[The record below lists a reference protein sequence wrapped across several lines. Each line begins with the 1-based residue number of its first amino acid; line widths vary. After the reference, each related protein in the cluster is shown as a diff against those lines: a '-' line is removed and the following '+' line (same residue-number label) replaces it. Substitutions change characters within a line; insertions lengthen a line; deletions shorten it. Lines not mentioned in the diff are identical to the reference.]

1 MGKNRLL
8 DITHKTLG
16 VLLIF
21 LFTFSLSS
29 CSLPRIVVID
39 DPLTPEEHIN
49 LGVVY
54 EKKGQYDEAIS
65 EYKKASKTLPVAYL
79 YMGNASFLK
88 GDLEGA
94 EQFYRR
100 AIREDSTNADAMN
113 NLAWLYYKLGKN
125 LDEAEALVMR
135 AIEIRPERADAYR
148 DTLMKIEE
156 VRRKGD

>member
-1 MGKNRLL
+1 MEKNRLL
-8 DITHKTLG
+8 DITHKTLE

-21 LFTFSLSS
+21 MFAIFLSS

-39 DPLTPEEHIN
+39 DPLSPEEHIN
-49 LGVVY
+49 LGVIY

-65 EYKKASKTLPVAYL
+65 EYKKASETLPVAYL

-88 GDLEGA
+88 GDFKGA

-100 AIREDSTNADAMN
+100 AIREDSMNADAMN
-113 NLAWLYYKLGKN
+113 NLAWLYYKWGKN
-125 LDEAEALVMR
+125 LDEAEALVKR

-148 DTLMKIEE
+148 DTLVRIEE
-156 VRRKGD
+156 EK

>member
-1 MGKNRLL
+1 MEKNRLL
-8 DITHKTLG
+8 DITHRTLE
-16 VLLIF
+16 VLFIF
-21 LFTFSLSS
+21 LFAVSLAS

-49 LGVVY
+49 LGVIY

-65 EYKKASKTLPVAYL
+65 EYKKASGTLPVAYL

-94 EQFYRR
+94 EEFYKK
-100 AIREDSTNADAMN
+100 AIREEPANADAMN
-113 NLAWLYYKLGKN
+113 NLAWLYYKWGKN
-125 LDEAEALVMR
+125 LDEAEALVKK

-156 VRRKGD
+156 VRRAR

>member
-1 MGKNRLL
+1 MEKNRLL
-8 DITHKTLG
+8 DITHKTVG
-16 VLLIF
+16 GLIVIIF
-21 LFTFSLSS
+21 AFFLSS

-49 LGVVY
+49 LGVIY

-65 EYKKASKTLPVAYL
+65 EYKKASETLPVAYL

-88 GDLEGA
+88 GDFKGA
-94 EQFYRR
+94 AQAYRR

-125 LDEAEALVMR
+125 LDEAEALVKR

-156 VRRKGD
+156 FRRAR